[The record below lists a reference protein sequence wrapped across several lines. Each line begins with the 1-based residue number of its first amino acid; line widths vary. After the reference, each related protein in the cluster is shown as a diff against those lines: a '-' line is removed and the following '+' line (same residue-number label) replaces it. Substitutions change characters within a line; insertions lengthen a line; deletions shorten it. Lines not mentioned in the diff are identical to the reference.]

1 MPEEK
6 EHQEKEYAE
15 KGEEQGIEEKWRKDP
30 FSALT
35 LGLVVIL
42 AGIIFFLAYQE
53 IIERENWWA
62 YFLLGAGCVII
73 IGALARYASPPHR
86 RPIFGKVCLGLILI
100 CIGSIN
106 IYGLEEWWPLV
117 IIVVGI
123 LIIAYGMT
131 RARRPA

>member
-6 EHQEKEYAE
+6 EHQEKGYAE
-15 KGEEQGIEEKWRKDP
+15 KEEGQGIEEKWRKDP

-42 AGIIFFLAYQE
+42 AGVIFFLAYQE
-53 IIERENWWA
+53 IIEWENWWA

-100 CIGSIN
+100 CIGSVN
-106 IYGLEEWWPLV
+106 IYGLKEWWPLA
-117 IIVVGI
+117 IITVGI
-123 LIIAYGMT
+123 LIIVYGMT